1 MPQYYLKGFATPRSK
16 DGKLCVF
23 DLKQGKSFTTRPR
36 NVASRRDYHRVEI
49 DGVDPNIV
57 ENQLAVLDGH
67 ADKAFRR
74 VIAARSIA
82 SRDDFSLVLTL
93 LAQVLITNPGFRDMR
108 GGMIRQMG
116 TVMMHNMVLT
126 PERWAAVTE
135 GAAADPS
142 IGGEPISFEDARGAV
157 ERGEIEV
164 VPAKENLI
172 GQEWQLWAAILPLLE
187 QRQWT
192 LMIAPPGSRGFVT
205 SDRPYALR
213 WSDPALREG
222 FYPPGLGCDD
232 TNLTFPLSR
241 DLALVGR
248 FDASRET
255 VEIDERMVA
264 SINLMTFS
272 SAMTQLYA
280 DGDFSILEPGETV
293 GAFSQSELWR
303 RVREA
308 PRATSAHAD

>member
-1 MPQYYLKGFATPRSK
+1 MEAGSPGGARNHHFVPQYYLKGFATPRSK

-23 DLKQGKSFTTRPR
+23 DL
-36 NVASRRDYHRVEI
+36 
-49 DGVDPNIV
+49 
-57 ENQLAVLDGH
+57 
-67 ADKAFRR
+67 
-74 VIAARSIA
+74 
-82 SRDDFSLVLTL
+82 
-93 LAQVLITNPGFRDMR
+93 
-108 GGMIRQMG
+108 
-116 TVMMHNMVLT
+116 
-126 PERWAAVTE
+126 
-135 GAAADPS
+135 
-142 IGGEPISFEDARGAV
+142 
-157 ERGEIEV
+157 
-164 VPAKENLI
+164 
-172 GQEWQLWAAILPLLE
+172 LPLLE

-192 LMIAPPGSRGFVT
+192 LMIAPHGSRGFVT

-248 FDASRET
+248 FDAARET

-308 PRATSAHAD
+308 PRGTSVHAD